1 MHGKWGWSVALLLIA
16 PLAARSQPVA
26 IEGRQGVLVQ
36 GPEVTIGDVAEV
48 RGDDPETVARVRNI
62 VIGQSPPA
70 GEERTLRGG
79 YITTR
84 LKQHGFRPQDW
95 LLQVPEKIRVT
106 RASQRVAS
114 QDIEAAVLRALREQS
129 PWDAQKTTL
138 RELRGIEPV
147 LLPPGPVQY
156 EVTFPANATF
166 LGPTSFSLSLRVAG
180 NIEKRLYGTA
190 HIEVLQEV
198 AMLARPVSQDD
209 VITAEDI
216 QLKHMHRSRVSSRA
230 VTEAEELIGKRVKRP
245 LPAHTMVHTSDVE
258 TLPVVQKGDVVL
270 IVIESPALKIT
281 ATGEALEHGGRGATI
296 RVRNMGSNREI
307 RAVVIDKETVRV
319 PF

>member
-1 MHGKWGWSVALLLIA
+1 MHGKWGWIFGLLCSV
-16 PLAARSQPVA
+16 PLAAWGQSLT

-36 GPEVTIGDVAEV
+36 GPDITIGDVAEV
-48 RGDDPETVARVRNI
+48 RGDDPDTVVRVQNI

-70 GEERTLRGG
+70 GEERTLSGG

-84 LKQHGFRPQDW
+84 LKQHGFRPQD
-95 LLQVPEKIRVT
+95 LLLRVPEKIRVT
-106 RASQRVAS
+106 RASQRIES
-114 QDIEAAVLRALREQS
+114 RDIEAAVLQAIRERS
-129 PWDAQKTTL
+129 PWKAQKTTI

-147 LLPPGPVQY
+147 ILPPGSVQY
-156 EVTFPANATF
+156 EVTFPSNANF

-198 AMLARPVSQDD
+198 ATIARPIARDD
-209 VITAEDI
+209 VIEAEDI
-216 QLKHMHRSRVSSRA
+216 QLKQMNRSRVPPRA
-230 VTEAEELIGKRVKRP
+230 VTEAEDLIGKRAKRP
-245 LPAHTMVHTSDVE
+245 LQANTMVHTYEVE
-258 TLPVVQKGDVVL
+258 PLPFVQKGDVVL
-270 IVIESPALKIT
+270 IVIESPLLKIT
-281 ATGEALEHGGRGATI
+281 ATGEALERGGRGATI
-296 RVRNMGSNREI
+296 RVRNVGSNREI